1 MGGHMAFSVRGG
13 PCSLCHSP
21 WRLGGNVEAVVSS
34 AGDGLARGVE
44 VVCAEFGA
52 LAQAGAGLC
61 PACRRGPTTGDGN
74 HDKREVTPRPR
85 GKTAMRGLP
94 RGAQQVADVIPGG
107 AAQPQGSDP
116 EAQHLDGPPG
126 GRPVLDGGL
135 QRGQIRLPSA
145 ENDAELAS
153 QQGLTGGWS
162 TGLAARLSLHRSGGC
177 IWMAGI
183 RSVLDESRE
192 GCRTP
197 MIQPGVVRSRGRQL
211 GRSFPARHRTARPG
225 TGCAH

>member
-1 MGGHMAFSVRGG
+1 MALSVRGG

-34 AGDGLARGVE
+34 ADDGLARGVE

-85 GKTAMRGLP
+85 GKPAMRGLP

-107 AAQPQGSDP
+107 AAQPQGGDP

-153 QQGLTGGWS
+153 QLVDEHLAALIQPLSAALTGAGDLGVTMRVHMS
-162 TGLAARLSLHRSGGC
+162 TIHVD
-177 IWMAGI
+177 I
-183 RSVLDESRE
+183 
-192 GCRTP
+192 
-197 MIQPGVVRSRGRQL
+197 PGQASKTVNSKG
-211 GRSFPARHRTARPG
+211 
-225 TGCAH
+225 